1 MPNRI
6 YVVPDRCTGCTAC
19 SKVCPVTCI
28 DMVPRPEADKAK
40 GVKWPKLAII
50 DEEKC
55 IFCGACVDT
64 CNQLGDKAKKPDI
77 FHAIVMEK
85 EQVTSTGPALDPTAY
100 KGVWCYAE
108 QRHGQLQ
115 PTIYELLNV
124 GRQLADSLTEELCAV
139 LIGNNVSDP
148 ALAQDLFDHGAD
160 KVYIFDDPIFAQF
173 LDEAYAAAL
182 TELIKQ
188 EKPNK
193 LLMPASTIGRSFG
206 SRVAIMANT
215 GITADATELSID
227 TTGKKTLNATRP
239 SFGGNLMATILCE
252 KHRPEMATVRP
263 MAFARAPKTP
273 GRQGKVMKVKCDPSK
288 WNIRA
293 KFVQFVPEESKVEDI
308 TTADKIVSGGQGLGK
323 ADGFKLIE
331 ELAKQL
337 GAAVGASRAVVDK
350 GWIPYRHQIGL
361 TGRTVRPKLYIA
373 CGISGAI
380 QHLAGMSSSEFIV
393 AINKKADEPMMML
406 ANLAV
411 EGDVYEILPAFIK
424 ELQAVKG

>member
-6 YVVPDRCTGCTAC
+6 FVIQDRCTGCTAC

-28 DMVPRPEADKAK
+28 DMVGRPAEDKAK

-64 CNQLGDKAKKPDI
+64 CNTLGDKAKKADV

-85 EQVTSTGPALDPTAY
+85 ETVVSSGPALDPTAY

-115 PTIYELLNV
+115 PTIYELLHV
-124 GRQLADSLTEELCAV
+124 GRELAGTLNEELSAV
-139 LIGNNVSDP
+139 LIGHNVTAS
-148 ALAQDLFDHGAD
+148 AQDLIDHGAD
-160 KVYIFDDPIFAQF
+160 KVYVFDDPLFANF
-173 LDEAYAAAL
+173 LDEAYTAAL
-182 TELIKQ
+182 TELIRK

-206 SRVAIMANT
+206 SRVAIAANT

-227 TTGKKTLNATRP
+227 PKTRMLNATRP

-263 MAFARAPKTP
+263 MSFPRAPKQA
-273 GRQGKVMKVKCDPSK
+273 GRKGQILPVKFDASK
-288 WNIRA
+288 WDVRA
-293 KFVQFVPEESKVEDI
+293 KFVEFVPEKSQVQDI
-308 TTADKIVSGGQGLGK
+308 TSAEVIVSGGRGLGK
-323 ADGFKLIE
+323 AEGFKMVE
-331 ELAKQL
+331 DLAKLL
-337 GAAVGASRAVVDK
+337 GGAVGASRAVVDA
-350 GWIPYRHQIGL
+350 GWIPYRHQVGL

-373 CGISGAI
+373 AGISGAI

-393 AINKKADEPMMML
+393 AVNKDPQAPMMQL
-406 ANLAV
+406 ANLSI
-411 EGDVYEILPAFIK
+411 EGDVNEILPLITK
-424 ELQAVKG
+424 EIQALKN

>member
-6 YVVPDRCTGCTAC
+6 FVIQDRCTGCTAC
-19 SKVCPVTCI
+19 AKVCPVTCI
-28 DMVPRPEADKAK
+28 DMVGRPAEDKAK

-64 CNQLGDKAKKPDI
+64 CNTLGDKAKKTDV

-85 EQVTSTGPALDPTAY
+85 ETVASTGPALDPTAY

-108 QRHGQLQ
+108 VRHGQLQ
-115 PTIYELLNV
+115 PTIYELLHV
-124 GRQLADSLTEELCAV
+124 GRELAGSLNEELSAV
-139 LIGNNVSDP
+139 LIGHNVTQY
-148 ALAQDLFDHGAD
+148 AQDIIEHGAD
-160 KVYIFDDPIFAQF
+160 KVYVFDDPIFANF
-173 LDEAYAAAL
+173 VDEAYTGAL

-206 SRVAIMANT
+206 SRVAIAANT

-227 TTGKKTLNATRP
+227 PKTRMLNATRP

-263 MAFARAPKTP
+263 MSFPRAPKQAD
-273 GRQGKVMKVKCDPSK
+273 RQGKVLHVKFDPSK
-288 WNIRA
+288 WKIRA
-293 KFVQFVPEESKVEDI
+293 KFVEFVPEKSQIQDI
-308 TTADKIVSGGQGLGK
+308 TSAEIIVSGGRGLGK
-323 ADGFKLIE
+323 AEGFKMVE
-331 ELAKQL
+331 DLAKLL
-337 GAAVGASRAVVDK
+337 GGAVGASRAVVDA
-350 GWIPYRHQIGL
+350 GWIPYRHQVGL

-373 CGISGAI
+373 AGISGAI

-393 AINKKADEPMMML
+393 AINKDPQAPMMQL

-411 EGDVYEILPAFIK
+411 EGDVNEILPLITKEIQAIK
-424 ELQAVKG
+424 G

>member
-6 YVVPDRCTGCTAC
+6 FVKNERCIGCSAC
-19 SKVCPVTCI
+19 AKICPVTCI
-28 DMVPRPEADKAK
+28 DMVVRPAEDKAK

-50 DEEKC
+50 DEARC
-55 IFCGACVDT
+55 IFCNACVEVCD
-64 CNQLGDKAKKPDI
+64 QLGEKAGKPDI

-85 EQVTSTGPALDPTAY
+85 EQVVSTGPAIDPTQY

-108 QRHGQLQ
+108 VRHGKLV
-115 PTIYELLNV
+115 PTIFELLHVAAQMNETLKEGV
-124 GRQLADSLTEELCAV
+124 SVV
-139 LIGNNVSDP
+139 LIGSKVEP
-148 ALAQDLFDHGAD
+148 FAQEIIEHGAD
-160 KVYIFDDPIFAQF
+160 KVYVIDEPIFENF
-173 LDEAYAAAL
+173 VDEAYGAAL
-182 TELIKQ
+182 TELILQ

-193 LLMPASTIGRSFG
+193 LLLPASTIGRSFA
-206 SRVAIMANT
+206 SRVAITAKT
-215 GITADATELSID
+215 GITADATEFSID
-227 TTGKKTLNATRP
+227 PKTGMMHATRP

-263 MAFARAPKTP
+263 MSFPRSPRVA
-273 GRQGKVMKVKCDPSK
+273 GRQGKIMKVKVDPSK

-293 KFVQFVPEESKVEDI
+293 KFKQFVPEESKQVDI
-308 TTADKIVSGGQGLGK
+308 ASAEKIVSGGLGLGK
-323 ADGFKLIE
+323 PDGFKLIE
-331 ELAKQL
+331 ELANVI

-350 GWIPYRHQIGL
+350 GWIPYRHQVGL

-393 AINKKADEPMMML
+393 AINKDPQAPMMSL

-411 EGDVYEILPAFIK
+411 EGDLYEIIPALIK
-424 ELQAVKG
+424 ELQALKN